1 MSKKQYNKSQIGG
14 TSPAL
19 GWVLCLCS
27 VGSCAYARLGP
38 SAMCVCSDGAYTRL
52 VPVPVPSR
60 VLCVCPAGTWCD
72 LRVLRWRMPSVG
84 SCACARLGPVRVL
97 GWVLVQSACALV
109 GYVRVFGW
117 VWCDVRVLG
126 WVLCVCSVRFLV
138 RCACARLGPVRV
150 LGWVLVRCACARLG
164 PVGISGS
171 RYLRLPFGVL
181 RYSLFLCSATYSQ
194 CHSGTRSS
202 IRMLNTTSTASL
214 YKARILRERR
224 HLRGLER

>member
-1 MSKKQYNKSQIGG
+1 MVIRLRMSKQKKQYNKSQIAGA
-14 TSPAL
+14 SPAL

-97 GWVLVQSACALV
+97 GWALVQSACALV
-109 GYVRVFGW
+109 GYVRVLGW

-126 WVLCVCSVRFLV
+126 WVLCVCSVGSWCDV
-138 RCACARLGPVRV
+138 RVLGWVLCVCSVGSWCDVRVLGWVLCVCSVGSCCDVRVLRWRMRSVGSCACARLDPVRV
-150 LGWVLVRCACARLG
+150 LGWVLVR
-164 PVGISGS
+164 
-171 RYLRLPFGVL
+171 
-181 RYSLFLCSATYSQ
+181 
-194 CHSGTRSS
+194 
-202 IRMLNTTSTASL
+202 
-214 YKARILRERR
+214 
-224 HLRGLER
+224 